1 VFPFFEELIREDR
14 GDDARRAWREALAA
28 AGLPHDEPPNQNL
41 IWDGGFAQDFANGGL
56 GWRWTPLLGISTEVD
71 SDPAPN
77 GSRAI
82 RLDSNGGSNPG
93 LDSPSEYV
101 PVEPNRA
108 YHFHG
113 YMRTQG
119 ITTESGM
126 RLSVT
131 DPNHSG
137 ALNALT
143 DNLTDSHPWTSV
155 DADLTTGPAT
165 HFLLVRLFRE
175 PSRLFENKL
184 EGTVWIAD
192 ISLTP
197 ASARA
202 GQTSR

>member
-1 VFPFFEELIREDR
+1 
-14 GDDARRAWREALAA
+14 
-28 AGLPHDEPPNQNL
+28 
-41 IWDGGFAQDFANGGL
+41 
-56 GWRWTPLLGISTEVD
+56 
-71 SDPAPN
+71 
-77 GSRAI
+77 
-82 RLDSNGGSNPG
+82 
-93 LDSPSEYV
+93 
-101 PVEPNRA
+101 
-108 YHFHG
+108 
-113 YMRTQG
+113 MRTQG

-126 RLSVT
+126 RFSVT

-197 ASARA
+197 ASAPA
-202 GQTSR
+202 GQTTR